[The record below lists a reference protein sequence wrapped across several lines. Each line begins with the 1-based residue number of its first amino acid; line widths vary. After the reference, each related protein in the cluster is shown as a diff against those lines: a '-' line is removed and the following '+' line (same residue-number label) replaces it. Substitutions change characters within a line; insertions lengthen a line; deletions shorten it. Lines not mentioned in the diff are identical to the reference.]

1 MNNSFQRFRDFVLL
15 VLLLPIWLPLLI
27 IVLSITLIKDGKPLF
42 YSQKRIGLHGKPFEI
57 FKIRT
62 MLTDTRLVDD
72 LRITSN
78 GHFLREWS
86 LDELPQLLN
95 VLRGEMSLIGPRP
108 LIWAYKDELDPEVE
122 VKRHSVRPG
131 ITGWAQVNGRNELS
145 WSEKLIYDQWYIK
158 RKSFFFDLF
167 ILARTMPVW
176 LKKEGIYTK
185 DGKMM
190 PELKVISSEDKSKPT
205 KEVSFSKSILS

>member
-1 MNNSFQRFRDFVLL
+1 MNNLLQRFRDFILL
-15 VLLLPIWLPLLI
+15 VFLLPVWLPLLLF
-27 IVLSITLIKDGKPLF
+27 VVSITLIKDGRPLF
-42 YSQKRIGLHGKPFEI
+42 YSQKRIGLNGKAFEI
-57 FKIRT
+57 LKIRT

-95 VLRGEMSLIGPRP
+95 VLRGEMTLIGPRP
-108 LIWAYKDELDPEVE
+108 LLWTYKKELDPEVE
-122 VKRHSVRPG
+122 KKRHSVRPG

-158 RKSFFFDLF
+158 RKSLLFDF
-167 ILARTMPVW
+167 YILARTLPVW
-176 LKKEGIYTK
+176 LRKEGIYTK

-190 PELKVISSEDKSKPT
+190 PELKVSAESDKIKSK
-205 KEVSFSKSILS
+205 KQISFS